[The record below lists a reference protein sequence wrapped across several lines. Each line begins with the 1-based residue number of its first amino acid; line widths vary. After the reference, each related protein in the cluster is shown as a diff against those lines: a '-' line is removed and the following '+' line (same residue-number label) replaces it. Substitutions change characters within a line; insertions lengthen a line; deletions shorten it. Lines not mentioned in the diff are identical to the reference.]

1 MYVEPPP
8 RPLDHLVLPTASLE
22 TARQRLTALGFTVA
36 PVGVHPFG
44 TENACVFFADGT
56 YLEPLAVA
64 DDREAREQARL
75 GNAFV
80 ARDAAYRY
88 RQGEEGFSAL
98 AFATKD
104 ARSDHEDFRG
114 EGVSGGDILDFSRP
128 FTDASGNTSTASFRL
143 AFAADLRAPDIF
155 FFTCQRIGAPKVD
168 RAALQ
173 SHRNGVTGIASV
185 VLSARYPFEYAAIVL
200 MAAEV
205 GMTEPSTGPDV
216 RIIAANT
223 VIDMVDNER
232 LASRFGLEPLDDA
245 GLHARAICFAVA
257 DIANVASLLRTA
269 EISYDTREGRL
280 IVPPAPGQGAAFVFE
295 EKS

>member
-1 MYVEPPP
+1 MIAETLP

-44 TENACVFFADGT
+44 TENACVFFSGGT

-75 GNAFV
+75 GNAFL

-98 AFATKD
+98 VFGTQD
-104 ARSDHEDFRG
+104 ARSDHADFCG

-128 FTDASGNTSTASFRL
+128 FTDASGNTGTASFRL
-143 AFAADLRAPDIF
+143 AFAADLRTPDIF
-155 FFTCQRIGAPKVD
+155 FFTCQRIGSPKID
-168 RAALQ
+168 RTALQ
-173 SHRNGVTGIASV
+173 SHRNGVTGITRV
-185 VLSARYPFEYAAIVL
+185 VLSARHPFEYASVVL

-205 GMTEPSTGPDV
+205 SMTEPSTGPDV
-216 RIIAANT
+216 RILTANT
-223 VIDMVDNER
+223 VIDMMNNER
-232 LASRFGLEPLDDA
+232 LASHFQLEPIDDA
-245 GLHARAICFAVA
+245 GLHARAICFSVA
-257 DIANVASLLRTA
+257 DTGKVAALLKAA

-280 IVPPAPGQGAAFVFE
+280 VVPPAPGQGAAFVFE

>member
-1 MYVEPPP
+1 MHVQP

-36 PVGVHPFG
+36 PVGTHPFG

-64 DDREAREQARL
+64 DDREAREQARR

-88 RQGEEGFSAL
+88 RQGEEGFSAIV
-98 AFATKD
+98 FATKD
-104 ARSDHEDFRG
+104 ASKDHADFRQ

-128 FTDASGNTSTASFRL
+128 FTDASGNTGTASFRL

-155 FFTCQRIGAPKVD
+155 FFTCQRIGSPKVD
-168 RAALQ
+168 RASLQ
-173 SHRNGVTGIASV
+173 SHRNGVTGIAGV
-185 VLSARYPFEYAAIVL
+185 VLSARHPFEYASIVL

-205 GMTEPSTGPDV
+205 SMTEPSTGPDV
-216 RIIAANT
+216 RIVAANT
-223 VIDMVDNER
+223 VIDIVDNER
-232 LASRFGLEPLDDA
+232 LAAHFQLEPIDDA
-245 GLHARAICFAVA
+245 GLHARAICFSVA
-257 DIANVASLLRTA
+257 DIAKVASLLKA
-269 EISYDTREGRL
+269 ADILYELREGRL
-280 IVPPAPGQGAAFVFE
+280 VVPPAPGQGAAFVLE